1 MDGKRALSFG
11 RKLTLINACLSSI
24 PTYRM
29 LMYLLP
35 KTILKRMDRT
45 RKRFSWQGGGKR
57 KYHLVKWT
65 KITKL
70 ENKGGLGVKDLR
82 KMNISMLCRWWW
94 KLEMRERLWQD
105 VVRKK
110 YVTENGI
117 TQLKSRPTNSP
128 IWNDLLKIIEY
139 LLKRQNSIDWR
150 WKI

>member
-1 MDGKRALSFG
+1 MHVWVVFRHTECWCICCQKLFWKEWTELENDFPGKEGAKGNIIWS
-11 RKLTLINACLSSI
+11 N
-24 PTYRM
+24 
-29 LMYLLP
+29 
-35 KTILKRMDRT
+35 
-45 RKRFSWQGGGKR
+45 WQ
-57 KYHLVKWT
+57 
-65 KITKL
+65 L

-94 KLEMRERLWQD
+94 KLEMGERLWQD

-150 WKI
+150 WKIYRILEGPMVRLGAT